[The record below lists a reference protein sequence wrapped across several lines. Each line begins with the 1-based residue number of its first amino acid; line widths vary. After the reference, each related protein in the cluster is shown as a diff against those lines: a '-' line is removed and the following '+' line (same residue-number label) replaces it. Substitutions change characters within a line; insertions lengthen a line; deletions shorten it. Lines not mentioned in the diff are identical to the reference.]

1 MSHSRSCDRVS
12 LRSTTASS
20 SDVEGAT
27 NTFENYHA
35 DRHVLISRPQT
46 PGTPERLEGISGSS
60 LWLTF
65 HGGLSVG
72 NWTADK
78 ATVVAVQT
86 GTYKN
91 GSVVKATRWWIV
103 TKVIEK
109 YYPELCPALQLLA
122 I

>member
-1 MSHSRSCDRVS
+1 
-12 LRSTTASS
+12 
-20 SDVEGAT
+20 
-27 NTFENYHA
+27 
-35 DRHVLISRPQT
+35 
-46 PGTPERLEGISGSS
+46 
-60 LWLTF
+60 
-65 HGGLSVG
+65 VG